1 MLDDGFHPKFVS
13 GFWSKAQTADE
24 GVLFSMNH
32 PLVGFKAM
40 PKTIETHFQV
50 VIHPMSRVSILF
62 HFLCG
67 GLATLFCGETRLST
81 NGGFHQWGVSPNHP
95 FSGISLYKPSIWG
108 YPHLWK
114 PSYFWLVINPHHPQ
128 YNPI

>member
-40 PKTIETHFQV
+40 PKTIETYRNAF
-50 VIHPMSRVSILF
+50 P
-62 HFLCG
+62 G
-67 GLATLFCGETRLST
+67 GYTS
-81 NGGFHQWGVSPNHP
+81 NVQGFYPVP
-95 FSGISLYKPSIWG
+95 FS
-108 YPHLWK
+108 LWWARHT
-114 PSYFWLVINPHHPQ
+114 FLR
-128 YNPI
+128 